1 MSKDTHI
8 SMTSNRPYLL
18 RALYEW
24 IVDNGLTPHILV
36 NAELA
41 GVQIPAHAV
50 RNGKLVLNISPT
62 AVQQLDMSSD
72 SLSCSARFSGQ
83 AMQVLVPM
91 AAILAIYAQ
100 ENGQGMMFAEDLQQ
114 AATAAEPDDDEPDG
128 KNRDR
133 SHLQLV
139 K

>member
-1 MSKDTHI
+1 MAKDTNI

-36 NAELA
+36 NTETD
-41 GVQIPAHAV
+41 GMQIPTHAV

-91 AAILAIYAQ
+91 VAILAIYAQ
-100 ENGQGMMFAEDLQQ
+100 ENGQGMMFADDAQQ
-114 AATAAEPDDDEPDG
+114 ASAPAAGDEQSDSKG
-128 KNRDR
+128 RDR
-133 SHLQLV
+133 SHLQVV